1 MNNHGG
7 YLPSQ
12 GAGPVLPFDP
22 SGRLPAHTGL
32 TDVAFGRPVKSES
45 RFDVNEIWRILAKW
59 WWLITA
65 IAVTCLL
72 AAIVISLLITPV
84 YRAQSTIEVNPEGVQ
99 VVGKGIGDIEP
110 TASDDRA
117 FLNTQAGLLKSRS
130 LAERVARSTNLANDE
145 NFVSQDLPRPVRETA
160 VAGMVMGSVNI
171 APQRDSRL
179 IGITIEGTNPE
190 LTATL
195 ANAYADNFIQ
205 QNMERRYEATSYARN
220 FLQQR
225 IAAVKTKLEESERAL
240 VAYAQ
245 KQGIITLAVDTG
257 GAGSVRQEQSIDA
270 ATLIQNNNALAQAR
284 SDRIA
289 AEGRYRQASGA
300 QARSAGITDPT
311 VQALQQQRSALEAQ
325 YQQKLALFRPEF
337 PEMVQLRNQID
348 TLAKEIATQR
358 QAASGSAAGNLQAD
372 YQAAVAR
379 ERALEAKVDQNKAAL
394 MDLRERSIQ
403 YTILQRDVDTQRSL
417 YDALLQRFKEVGVA
431 GGVGANVVS
440 VVDRAQVPG
449 GPFKPNLP
457 LNIALGL
464 FIGLLLGLGT
474 AFAIEWIDDTI
485 KTPDDLAAKLGL
497 ASLGVIPGVGKGL
510 AVREQLEDPRSQVS
524 EAYQSV
530 RTALQFSTDH
540 GVPRSLLV
548 TSTRASE
555 GKSST
560 ALALAQTL
568 ASLGSS
574 VLLVDADLRKP
585 TFRGPSSTSQGLS
598 SLLAGSDKVAECVH
612 PTQMERLFLLP
623 AGPIPPNPA
632 ELLASSRFREILT
645 EALTRFD
652 HIIID
657 SPPVLGLA
665 DAPMLAS
672 STEGT
677 LMVIEAGAIRRAAA
691 LNAVNRLRASEAR
704 LMGAILTKFNA
715 LKVGYGYGYGYG
727 YGEDAY
733 AYREGDEPKKQIELL
748 KSS

>member
-1 MNNHGG
+1 M
-7 YLPSQ
+7 
-12 GAGPVLPFDP
+12 PFDP

-32 TDVAFGRPVKSES
+32 TDVAFGRPAKSET
-45 RFDVNEIWRILAKW
+45 RFDINEIWRIIAKW

-65 IAVTCLL
+65 IAVSCLL
-72 AAIVISLLITPV
+72 AAIVISLMITPL
-84 YRAQSTIEVNPEGVQ
+84 YRAQATIEVNPEGVQ
-99 VVGKGIGDIEP
+99 VVGKEIGQVQPAE
-110 TASDDRA
+110 SSGRE
-117 FLNTQAGLLKSRS
+117 FLNTQVGLLKSRS
-130 LAERVARSTNLANDE
+130 LAERVARSTNLANNEAMFD
-145 NFVSQDLPRPVRETA
+145 QDLPRAAREGA
-160 VAGMVMGSVNI
+160 AAGMIQGSVEI
-171 APQRDSRL
+171 QPQRESSL
-179 IGITIEGTNPE
+179 IGIEVESASPD
-190 LTATL
+190 LAARL

-205 QNMERRYEATSYARN
+205 SNMERRYEATSYARN

-225 IAAVKTKLEESERAL
+225 IAAVKTRLEQSERQL
-240 VAYAQ
+240 VDYAQ

-257 GAGSVRQEQSIDA
+257 GTGSVRQEQSIDA
-270 ATLIQNNNALAQAR
+270 ATLIQTNNALSAAR

-289 AEGRYRQASGA
+289 AEQRYRQGAGA
-300 QARSAGITDPT
+300 QSNVAAISDPT
-311 VQALQQQRSALEAQ
+311 VQGLGQQRAALEAQ
-325 YQQKLALFRPEF
+325 YQQKLGLFKPDF

-348 TLAKEIATQR
+348 ALAKEIARQR
-358 QAASGSAAGNLQAD
+358 SSVSGSTSNSLRAD
-372 YQAAVAR
+372 YQAALAR
-379 ERALEAKVDQNKAAL
+379 ENALQGKVNEGKAGL
-394 MDLRERSIQ
+394 MALRERSIQ
-403 YTILQRDVDTQRSL
+403 YTILQREVDTNRSL

-440 VVDRAQVPG
+440 VVDRAQVPT

-457 LNIALGL
+457 LNIIIGL

-474 AFAIEWIDDTI
+474 AFSIEWIDDTI
-485 KTPDDLAAKLGL
+485 KTPDDLGTKLGL

-574 VLLVDADLRKP
+574 VLLIDADLRKP
-585 TFRGPSSTSQGLS
+585 TFRGPSSTSNGLS
-598 SLLAGSDKVAECVH
+598 SLLAGGKGVAECVH

-632 ELLASSRFREILT
+632 ELLASGRFKEILD
-645 EALTRFD
+645 EALTKFD
-652 HIIID
+652 HIVID
-657 SPPVLGLA
+657 SAPVLGLA

-672 STEGT
+672 SVEGT

-704 LMGAILTKFNA
+704 LIGAILTKFNA

-733 AYREGDEPKKQIELL
+733 AYREGDSPKKQIELL
-748 KSS
+748 KS

>member
-7 YLPSQ
+7 YLPNQ
-12 GAGPVLPFDP
+12 GPPSAVRSERQAAGAYRTDRR
-22 SGRLPAHTGL
+22 RLRPAG
-32 TDVAFGRPVKSES
+32 KSES

-72 AAIVISLLITPV
+72 AAIVISLMITPE

-99 VVGKGIGDIEP
+99 VVGKGIGDIQP
-110 TASDDRA
+110 TSSDDRE

-130 LAERVARSTNLANDE
+130 LAERVARSTNLASNE
-145 NFVSQDLPRPVRETA
+145 AFVDQDLPRPVRESA
-160 VAGMVMGSVNI
+160 AAGTVMGSVNI
-171 APQRDSRL
+171 TPQRDSRL
-179 IGITIEGTNPE
+179 IGISIESTDPA
-190 LTATL
+190 LAAKL
-195 ANAYADNFIQ
+195 ANSYADNFIQ

-225 IAAVKTKLEESERAL
+225 IGAVKAKLEESERAL

-257 GAGSVRQEQSIDA
+257 GTGSARQEQSIDA
-270 ATLIQNNNALAQAR
+270 ATLVQNNIALAQAR

-289 AEGRYRQASGA
+289 AEQRYRQASGA
-300 QARSAGITDPT
+300 QAQVGRDHRSHGPGAAAAARRARGAISAEARPL
-311 VQALQQQRSALEAQ
+311 QARTSRRWCSCAIRSTLWPRKSPRQR
-325 YQQKLALFRPEF
+325 
-337 PEMVQLRNQID
+337 RNV
-348 TLAKEIATQR
+348 
-358 QAASGSAAGNLQAD
+358 SGSASGTLQAD

-379 ERALEAKVDQNKAAL
+379 ENALQAKVNENKAAL

-449 GPFKPNLP
+449 APFKPNLP

-464 FIGLLLGLGT
+464 FIGILLGLGT

-485 KTPDDLAAKLGL
+485 KTPDDLATKLGL
-497 ASLGVIPGVGKGL
+497 ASLGVIPAVGKGL

-568 ASLGSS
+568 ASLGAS
-574 VLLVDADLRKP
+574 VLLLDADLRKP
-585 TFRGPSSTSQGLS
+585 TFRGPSSTSHGLS

-623 AGPIPPNPA
+623 RGPIPPNPA
-632 ELLASSRFREILT
+632 ELLASGRFKDIL
-645 EALTRFD
+645 EEVLTKFD
-652 HIIID
+652 HVIID

-715 LKVGYGYGYGYG
+715 PKVGYGYGYGYG
-727 YGEDAY
+727 YGDDAY

>member
-7 YLPSQ
+7 YLPNQ
-12 GAGPVLPFDP
+12 GAVMPFDP

-32 TDVAFGRPVKSES
+32 TDVAFGRPVKSDS
-45 RFDVNEIWRILAKW
+45 RFDINEVWRIVAKW

-65 IAVTCLL
+65 IAVACLL
-72 AAIVISLLITPV
+72 AAIVISLMITPL
-84 YRAQSTIEVNPEGVQ
+84 YRAQATIEVNPEGVQ
-99 VVGKGIGDIEP
+99 VVDQKMGEVQPSQGNSRE
-110 TASDDRA
+110 
-117 FLNTQAGLLKSRS
+117 FLNTQVGLLKSRS
-130 LAERVARSTNLANDE
+130 LAERVARSTNIANDATIFDQE
-145 NFVSQDLPRPVRETA
+145 QPRQAREGA
-160 VAGMVMGSVNI
+160 AAGMVQGSVTV
-171 APQRDSRL
+171 APQRDSAL
-179 IGITIEGTNPE
+179 IAIAIEGPNPE
-190 LTATL
+190 LTAKL

-205 QNMERRYEATSYARN
+205 SNMERRYEATSYARN

-225 IAAVKTKLEESERAL
+225 IAAVKGKLEQSERQL
-240 VAYAQ
+240 VAYA
-245 KQGIITLAVDTG
+245 KQMGILTLSVDSG
-257 GAGSVRQEQSIDA
+257 GTGSVRQEQSIDA
-270 ATLIQNNNALAQAR
+270 ATLIQTNNALAAAK

-289 AEGRYRQASGA
+289 AEQRFRQAAGA
-300 QARSAGITDPT
+300 QSRAAAISDPT
-311 VQALQQQRSALEAQ
+311 VQALGQQKAQLEAE
-325 YQQKLALFRPEF
+325 YQQKLALFKPDF
-337 PEMVQLRNQID
+337 PEMVQLRSRID
-348 TLAKEIATQR
+348 SLDNEITRQR
-358 QAASGSAAGNLQAD
+358 SNVSGSTSGSLQAD
-372 YQAAVAR
+372 YRAALAR
-379 ERALEAKVDQNKAAL
+379 ENALQAKVNEGKAGL
-394 MDLRERSIQ
+394 MALRERSIQ
-403 YTILQRDVDTQRSL
+403 YTILQREVDTNRSL

-440 VVDRAQVPG
+440 VVDRAQIPG

-457 LNIALGL
+457 LNIMIGL
-464 FIGLLLGLGT
+464 CVGLLLGLGT
-474 AFAIEWIDDTI
+474 AFSIEWIDDTI
-485 KTPDDLAAKLGL
+485 KTPDDLGTKLGL

-574 VLLVDADLRKP
+574 VLLIDADLRKP

-623 AGPIPPNPA
+623 SGPIPPNPA
-632 ELLASSRFREILT
+632 ELLASARFKEILD
-645 EALTRFD
+645 EAAQRFD

-691 LNAVNRLRASEAR
+691 LNAVNRLRASDAR

-727 YGEDAY
+727 YGEDIY
-733 AYREGDEPKKQIELL
+733 AYREGDSPKKQIELL
-748 KSS
+748 KS

>member
-7 YLPSQ
+7 YLPNQ
-12 GAGPVLPFDP
+12 GAGPILPFDP

-32 TDVAFGRPVKSES
+32 TDLAFGRPAKSES
-45 RFDVNEIWRILAKW
+45 RFDVNEIWRIITKW

-65 IAVTCLL
+65 LAVTCLL
-72 AAIVISLLITPV
+72 AAVVISLMITPQ
-84 YRAQSTIEVNPEGVQ
+84 YRALSTIEVNPEGVQ
-99 VVGKGIGDIEP
+99 VVGDKMGDIQP
-110 TASDDRA
+110 RSGNDRE

-145 NFVSQDLPRPVRETA
+145 SFVDQDLPRPVRENA
-160 VAGMVMGSVNI
+160 VAGMVMASVDI
-171 APQRDSRL
+171 SVQRDSRL
-179 IGITIEGTNPE
+179 IAISIENPDPA
-190 LTATL
+190 LAAKL
-195 ANAYADNFIQ
+195 ANAYADGFIQ
-205 QNMERRYEATSYARN
+205 SNMERRYEATSYARN

-225 IAAVKTKLEESERAL
+225 IATVKTKLEETERAL
-240 VAYAQ
+240 VDYAE

-270 ATLIQNNNALAQAR
+270 ATLVQNNNALAQAR

-289 AEGRYRQASGA
+289 AEGRYRQAAGA
-300 QARSAGITDPT
+300 QARSAAIADPT
-311 VQALQQQRSALEAQ
+311 VQVLQQQRASLEAK
-325 YQQKLALFRPEF
+325 YQQNLGIYRPEF

-348 TLAKEIATQR
+348 SLAKEIASQR
-358 QAASGSAAGNLQAD
+358 SNVSGSASGALQAE

-379 ERALEAKVDQNKAAL
+379 ENALAAKVEQGKAGL
-394 MDLRERSIQ
+394 QDLRKRSIQ
-403 YTILQRDVDTQRSL
+403 YTILQREVDTNRSL

-449 GPFKPNLP
+449 APFKPNLP

-464 FIGLLLGLGT
+464 FLGILLGFGT

-485 KTPDDLAAKLGL
+485 KTPDDLASKLGL
-497 ASLGVIPGVGKGL
+497 ASLGVIPVVGKGI

-540 GVPRSLLV
+540 GVPRSILV

-568 ASLGSS
+568 ASLGAS
-574 VLLVDADLRKP
+574 VLLIDADLRKP

-598 SLLAGSDKVAECVH
+598 SLLAGSNKIAECVH

-632 ELLASSRFREILT
+632 ELLASGRFGEILK

-657 SPPVLGLA
+657 SAPVLGLA

-704 LMGAILTKFNA
+704 LIGAILTKFNA
-715 LKVGYGYGYGYG
+715 VKVGYGYGYGYG

-748 KSS
+748 KG

>member
-7 YLPSQ
+7 YLPNQ
-12 GAGPVLPFDP
+12 AALPFDP

-32 TDVAFGRPVKSES
+32 TDVAFGRAAKPES
-45 RFDVNEIWRILAKW
+45 RFDINEVWRIIAKW

-72 AAIVISLLITPV
+72 AAIVISLMITPE

-99 VVGKGIGDIEP
+99 VVGKGVGDVQSIN
-110 TASDDRA
+110 SNDRE

-130 LAERVARSTNLANDE
+130 LAERVSRSTNLAGNDAI
-145 NFVSQDLPRPVRETA
+145 VDQDLPRPVRESAAAAT
-160 VAGMVMGSVNI
+160 VMGSVDI
-171 APQRDSRL
+171 TQQRDSRL
-179 IGITIEGTNPE
+179 IGISIESTDPE
-190 LTATL
+190 LAAKL
-195 ANAYADNFIQ
+195 ANSYADNFIQ

-225 IAAVKTKLEESERAL
+225 IAAVKAKLEESERAL
-240 VAYAQ
+240 VDYAQ
-245 KQGIITLAVDTG
+245 KQGIITLTVDSGGVDTPK
-257 GAGSVRQEQSIDA
+257 QEQSIDA
-270 ATLIQNNNALAQAR
+270 ATLVQNNLALSQAR
-284 SDRIA
+284 SERIA
-289 AEGRYRQASGA
+289 AEQRFRQAAGA
-300 QARSAGITDPT
+300 QARAATISDPT
-311 VQALQQQRSALEAQ
+311 VQILQQQRAALEAQ
-325 YQQKLALFRPEF
+325 YQQKLALFKPDF

-348 TLAKEIATQR
+348 TLKQEIATQSR
-358 QAASGSAAGNLQAD
+358 NVSGSASGSLQAD

-379 ERALEAKVDQNKAAL
+379 ENALQAKVNQGKAAL
-394 MDLRERSIQ
+394 LDLRERSIQ
-403 YTILQRDVDTQRSL
+403 YTILQREVDTNRSL

-440 VVDRAQVPG
+440 VVDRARVPNA
-449 GPFKPNLP
+449 PFKPNLP

-464 FIGLLLGLGT
+464 FIGVLLGFGT

-485 KTPDDLAAKLGL
+485 KTPDDLATKLGL
-497 ASLGVIPGVGKGL
+497 ASLGVIPVVGKGV
-510 AVREQLEDPRSQVS
+510 AVRDQLEDPRSQVS

-540 GVPRSLLV
+540 GVPRSLLI

-568 ASLGSS
+568 ASLGAN
-574 VLLVDADLRKP
+574 VLLLDADLRKP

-598 SLLAGSDKVAECVH
+598 SLLAGSDNIAECVH
-612 PTQMERLFLLP
+612 PTQVERLFLLP
-623 AGPIPPNPA
+623 SGPIPPNPA
-632 ELLASSRFREILT
+632 ELLASGRFKEILD
-645 EALTRFD
+645 EVLAKFD
-652 HIIID
+652 HVVID
-657 SPPVLGLA
+657 GPPVLGLA

-672 STEGT
+672 ATEGT
-677 LMVIEAGAIRRAAA
+677 LMVIEAGAVRRAAV
-691 LNAVNRLRASEAR
+691 LNSVNRLRFAEAR
-704 LMGAILTKFNA
+704 VMGGILTKFNA

-727 YGEDAY
+727 YGEDVY

>member
-1 MNNHGG
+1 M
-7 YLPSQ
+7 
-12 GAGPVLPFDP
+12 PFDP

-32 TDVAFGRPVKSES
+32 TDVAFGRPAKSET
-45 RFDVNEIWRILAKW
+45 RFDINEIWRIIAKW

-65 IAVTCLL
+65 IAVSCLL
-72 AAIVISLLITPV
+72 AAIVISLMITPL
-84 YRAQSTIEVNPEGVQ
+84 YRAQATIEVNPEGVQ
-99 VVGKGIGDIEP
+99 VVGKEIGQVQPAE
-110 TASDDRA
+110 SSGRE
-117 FLNTQAGLLKSRS
+117 FLNTQVGLLKSRS
-130 LAERVARSTNLANDE
+130 LAERVARSTNLANNEAMFD
-145 NFVSQDLPRPVRETA
+145 QDLPRAAREGA
-160 VAGMVMGSVNI
+160 AAGMIQGSVEI
-171 APQRDSRL
+171 QPQRESSL
-179 IGITIEGTNPE
+179 IGIEVESASPD
-190 LTATL
+190 LAARL

-205 QNMERRYEATSYARN
+205 SNMERRYEATSYARN

-225 IAAVKTKLEESERAL
+225 IAAVKTRLEQSERQL
-240 VAYAQ
+240 VDYAQ

-257 GAGSVRQEQSIDA
+257 GTGSVRQEQSIDA
-270 ATLIQNNNALAQAR
+270 ATLIQTNNSLSAAR

-289 AEGRYRQASGA
+289 AEQRYRQGAGA
-300 QARSAGITDPT
+300 QSNVAAISDPT
-311 VQALQQQRSALEAQ
+311 VQGLGQQRAALEAQ
-325 YQQKLALFRPEF
+325 YQQKLGLFKPDF

-348 TLAKEIATQR
+348 ALAKEIARQR
-358 QAASGSAAGNLQAD
+358 SSVSGSTSNSLRAD
-372 YQAAVAR
+372 YQAALAR
-379 ERALEAKVDQNKAAL
+379 ENALQAKVNEGKAGL
-394 MDLRERSIQ
+394 MALRERSIQ
-403 YTILQRDVDTQRSL
+403 YTILQREVDTNRSL

-440 VVDRAQVPG
+440 VVDRAQVPT

-457 LNIALGL
+457 LNIIIGL

-474 AFAIEWIDDTI
+474 AFSIEWIDDTI
-485 KTPDDLAAKLGL
+485 KTPDDLGTKLGL

-574 VLLVDADLRKP
+574 VLLIDADLRKP
-585 TFRGPSSTSQGLS
+585 TFRGPSSTSNGLS
-598 SLLAGSDKVAECVH
+598 SLLAGGKGVAGCVH

-632 ELLASSRFREILT
+632 ELLASGRFKEILD
-645 EALTRFD
+645 EALAKFD
-652 HIIID
+652 HIVID
-657 SPPVLGLA
+657 SAPVLGLA

-672 STEGT
+672 SVEGT

-704 LMGAILTKFNA
+704 LIGAILTKFNA

-727 YGEDAY
+727 EDAY
-733 AYREGDEPKKQIELL
+733 AYREGDSPKKQIELL
-748 KSS
+748 KS

>member
-7 YLPSQ
+7 YLPNQ
-12 GAGPVLPFDP
+12 GAVLPFDP

-32 TDVAFGRPVKSES
+32 TDVAFGRPIKSES
-45 RFDVNEIWRILAKW
+45 RFDINEIWRIIAKW

-72 AAIVISLLITPV
+72 AAIVISLMITPE
-84 YRAQSTIEVNPEGVQ
+84 YRAMSTIEVNPEGVQ
-99 VVGKGIGDIEP
+99 VVGKGVGDIQP
-110 TASDDRA
+110 MNSNDRE
-117 FLNTQAGLLKSRS
+117 FLNTQSGLLKSRS
-130 LAERVARSTNLANDE
+130 LAERVARSTNLANNEAVVD
-145 NFVSQDLPRPVRETA
+145 QDLPRPVREN
-160 VAGMVMGSVNI
+160 VAAGTVMGSVSI
-171 APQRDSRL
+171 TPQRDSRL
-179 IGITIEGTNPE
+179 ISIAIESTNPE
-190 LTATL
+190 LAANL

-225 IAAVKTKLEESERAL
+225 IAAVKGKLEESERAL
-240 VAYAQ
+240 VDYAQ
-245 KQGIITLAVDTG
+245 KQGIITLTVDSG
-257 GAGSVRQEQSIDA
+257 GADTPKQEQSIDA
-270 ATLIQNNNALAQAR
+270 ATLVQNNNALAQAR
-284 SDRIA
+284 SERIA
-289 AEGRYRQASGA
+289 AEQRYRQAAGA
-300 QARSAGITDPT
+300 SSRAAVIGDPT
-311 VQALQQQRSALEAQ
+311 VQILQQQRAALEAQ
-325 YQQKLALFRPEF
+325 YQQKLALFKPDF

-348 TLAKEIATQR
+348 TLGKEIASQTR
-358 QAASGSAAGNLQAD
+358 NVAGSAAGSLQAD

-379 ERALEAKVDQNKAAL
+379 ENALQAKVNEGKSAL
-394 MDLRERSIQ
+394 LSLRERSIQ
-403 YTILQRDVDTQRSL
+403 YTILQREVDTNRSL

-440 VVDRAQVPG
+440 VVDRARTPG
-449 GPFKPNLP
+449 APFKPNLP

-464 FIGLLLGLGT
+464 FIGVLLGFGT

-485 KTPDDLAAKLGL
+485 KTPDDLATKLGL
-497 ASLGVIPGVGKGL
+497 ASLGVIPVVGKGL

-540 GVPRSLLV
+540 GVPRSLLI

-568 ASLGSS
+568 ASLGAS
-574 VLLVDADLRKP
+574 VLLLDADLRKP

-598 SLLAGSDKVAECVH
+598 SLLAGSENIADCVH

-623 AGPIPPNPA
+623 SGPIPPNPA
-632 ELLASSRFREILT
+632 ELLASSRFKEILD
-645 EALTRFD
+645 EVLAKFD
-652 HIIID
+652 HVVID
-657 SPPVLGLA
+657 GPPVLGLA

-672 STEGT
+672 ATEGT
-677 LMVIEAGAIRRAAA
+677 LMVIEAGAVRRAAV
-691 LNAVNRLRASEAR
+691 LNSVNRLRFAEAR
-704 LMGAILTKFNA
+704 VMGGILTKFNA
-715 LKVGYGYGYGYG
+715 TKVGYGYGYGYG
-727 YGEDAY
+727 YGEDVY

>member
-7 YLPSQ
+7 YLPNQ
-12 GAGPVLPFDP
+12 GAGAVLPFDP

-32 TDVAFGRPVKSES
+32 TDVAFGRPTKSDS
-45 RFDVNEIWRILAKW
+45 RFDINEIWRIVAKW
-59 WWLITA
+59 WWLITG
-65 IAVTCLL
+65 IAVACLL
-72 AAIVISLLITPV
+72 AAIVISLMITPL

-99 VVGKGIGDIEP
+99 VVGKEIGQVQPAE
-110 TASDDRA
+110 SNGRE
-117 FLNTQAGLLKSRS
+117 FLNTQVGLLKSRS
-130 LAERVARSTNLANDE
+130 LAERVARSTNLANNEALFD
-145 NFVSQDLPRPVRETA
+145 QDIPRQAREGA
-160 VAGMVMGSVNI
+160 AAGMVQGSVTVQ
-171 APQRDSRL
+171 PQRESSL
-179 IGITIEGTNPE
+179 IGIAVESANPE
-190 LTATL
+190 LAARL

-205 QNMERRYEATSYARN
+205 SNMERRYEATSYARN

-225 IAAVKTKLEESERAL
+225 IAAVKTRLEQSERQL

-245 KQGIITLAVDTG
+245 KMGIITLSVDTG
-257 GAGSVRQEQSIDA
+257 GTGSVRQEQSIDA
-270 ATLIQNNNALAQAR
+270 ATLIQTNNALSAAK

-289 AEGRYRQASGA
+289 AEQRFRQAAGA
-300 QARSAGITDPT
+300 QSRVAAISDPT
-311 VQALQQQRSALEAQ
+311 VQGLGQQRAALEAQ
-325 YQQKLALFRPEF
+325 YQQKLALYKPDF
-337 PEMVQLRNQID
+337 PEMVQLRSQID
-348 TLAKEIATQR
+348 SLGKEIAR
-358 QAASGSAAGNLQAD
+358 QTSSVSGSTSSALQAD
-372 YQAAVAR
+372 YQAALAR
-379 ERALEAKVDQNKAAL
+379 ENALQAKVNEGKAGL
-394 MDLRERSIQ
+394 MALRERSIQ
-403 YTILQRDVDTQRSL
+403 YTILQREVDTNRSL

-457 LNIALGL
+457 LNIMIGL
-464 FIGLLLGLGT
+464 CIGLLLGLGT
-474 AFAIEWIDDTI
+474 AFSIEWIDDTI
-485 KTPDDLAAKLGL
+485 KTPDDVGTKLGL

-568 ASLGSS
+568 ASLGAS
-574 VLLVDADLRKP
+574 VLLIDADLRKP

-623 AGPIPPNPA
+623 SGPIPPNPA
-632 ELLASSRFREILT
+632 ELLASGRFKEVLD
-645 EALTRFD
+645 EALQRFD

-665 DAPMLAS
+665 DAPMLSS

-691 LNAVNRLRASEAR
+691 LNAVNRLRASDAR

-727 YGEDAY
+727 YGDDAY
-733 AYREGDEPKKQIELL
+733 AYREGDQPKKQIELL
-748 KSS
+748 KG

>member
-7 YLPSQ
+7 YLPNQ
-12 GAGPVLPFDP
+12 GAVMPFDP

-32 TDVAFGRPVKSES
+32 TDVAFGRPAKSDS
-45 RFDVNEIWRILAKW
+45 RFDINEIWRIVTKW
-59 WWLITA
+59 WWLITGIA
-65 IAVTCLL
+65 IACLL
-72 AAIVISLLITPV
+72 AAIVISLMITPQ
-84 YRAQSTIEVNPEGVQ
+84 YRAKASIEVNPEGVQ
-99 VVGKGIGDIEP
+99 VVGKEIGEVQP
-110 TASDDRA
+110 TQVNNRE
-117 FLNTQAGLLKSRS
+117 FLNTQVGLLKSRS
-130 LAERVARSTNLANDE
+130 LAERVARSTNIANDATMFDPE
-145 NFVSQDLPRPVRETA
+145 QPRLAREGA
-160 VAGMVMGSVNI
+160 AARLVQGSVTI
-171 APQRDSRL
+171 APQRDSSL
-179 IGITIEGTNPE
+179 IEIAIEGPNPD
-190 LTATL
+190 LAAKL

-205 QNMERRYEATSYARN
+205 SNMERRYEATSYARN

-225 IAAVKTKLEESERAL
+225 IAAVKTRLEQSERQL
-240 VAYAQ
+240 VAYA
-245 KQGIITLAVDTG
+245 KAQGIITLAVDTG
-257 GAGSVRQEQSIDA
+257 GTGSVRQEQSIDA
-270 ATLIQNNNALAQAR
+270 ATLIQTNNALAQAK

-289 AEGRYRQASGA
+289 AEQRYRQGAGA
-300 QARSAGITDPT
+300 QSRAAAISDPT
-311 VQALQQQRSALEAQ
+311 VQALGQQRASLEAQ
-325 YQQKLALFRPEF
+325 YQQKLALFKPEF
-337 PEMVQLRNQID
+337 PEMVQLRSQID
-348 TLAKEIATQR
+348 SLDKQIARQR
-358 QAASGSAAGNLQAD
+358 SSVSGSASSSLQAD
-372 YQAAVAR
+372 YQAALAR
-379 ERALEAKVDQNKAAL
+379 ENALQAKVNEGKAGL
-394 MDLRERSIQ
+394 MALRERSIQ
-403 YTILQRDVDTQRSL
+403 YTILQREVDTNRSL

-440 VVDRAQVPG
+440 VVDRAEAPAA
-449 GPFKPNLP
+449 PFKPNLP
-457 LNIALGL
+457 LNIAIGL
-464 FIGLLLGLGT
+464 CVGLLLGLGT
-474 AFAIEWIDDTI
+474 AFSIEWIDDTV
-485 KTPDDLAAKLGL
+485 KTPDDVSTKLGL
-497 ASLGVIPGVGKGL
+497 ASLGVIPGVGKGV

-568 ASLGSS
+568 ASLGAT
-574 VLLVDADLRKP
+574 VLLMDADLRKP
-585 TFRGPSSTSQGLS
+585 TFRGPSSTSKGLS
-598 SLLAGSDKVAECVH
+598 SLLAGSDKVADCIH

-623 AGPIPPNPA
+623 SGPIPPNPA
-632 ELLASSRFREILT
+632 ELLATGRFKEILE
-645 EALTRFD
+645 EALARFD
-652 HIIID
+652 HVIID

-733 AYREGDEPKKQIELL
+733 AYREGDSPKKQIELL
-748 KSS
+748 KG

>member
-7 YLPSQ
+7 YLPNQ
-12 GAGPVLPFDP
+12 GAVMPFEP

-32 TDVAFGRPVKSES
+32 TDVAFGRPTKSES
-45 RFDVNEIWRILAKW
+45 RFDVNEIWRIVTKW
-59 WWLITA
+59 WWLIAGIA
-65 IAVTCLL
+65 IACLL
-72 AAIVISLLITPV
+72 AAIVISLMITPQ
-84 YRAQSTIEVNPEGVQ
+84 YRAESTIEVNPEGVQ
-99 VVGKGIGDIEP
+99 VVGEKIGDVQP
-110 TASDDRA
+110 NQMNDRA
-117 FLNTQAGLLKSRS
+117 FINTQVGLLKSRS
-130 LAERVARSTNLANDE
+130 LAERVARSTNIANDSTMFDQE
-145 NFVSQDLPRPVRETA
+145 LPRQQRETA
-160 VAGMVMGSVNI
+160 AAALVEGSVTI
-171 APQRDSRL
+171 EPPRDSTL
-179 IGITIEGTNPE
+179 ISIAVEGPNRE
-190 LTATL
+190 LTAKL

-205 QNMERRYEATSYARN
+205 SNMERRYEATSYARN

-225 IAAVKTKLEESERAL
+225 IAAVKTRLEQSERQL
-240 VAYAQ
+240 VAYA
-245 KQGIITLAVDTG
+245 KAQGILTLAVDTG
-257 GAGSVRQEQSIDA
+257 GTGSVRQEQSIDA
-270 ATLIQNNNALAQAR
+270 ATLIQTNNALAQAK

-289 AEGRYRQASGA
+289 AEQRFRQGAGA
-300 QARSAGITDPT
+300 QSRAAAISDPT
-311 VQALQQQRSALEAQ
+311 VQILGQQRAALEAQ
-325 YQQKLALFRPEF
+325 YQQKLALFKPDF
-337 PEMVQLRNQID
+337 PEMVQLRSQID
-348 TLAKEIATQR
+348 SLDKQISRQR
-358 QAASGSAAGNLQAD
+358 SSVSGSASSTLQAD
-372 YQAAVAR
+372 YQAARAR
-379 ERALEAKVDQNKAAL
+379 EAELEAKVSQGKAGL
-394 MDLRERSIQ
+394 MALRERSIQ
-403 YTILQRDVDTQRSL
+403 YTILQREVDTNRSL

-449 GPFKPNLP
+449 APFKPNLP
-457 LNIALGL
+457 LNIMIGL
-464 FIGLLLGLGT
+464 FVGILLGLGT
-474 AFAIEWIDDTI
+474 AFTIEWIDDTV
-485 KTPDDLAAKLGL
+485 KTPDDVATKLGL

-568 ASLGSS
+568 ASLGAS
-574 VLLVDADLRKP
+574 VLLIDADLRKP
-585 TFRGPSSTSQGLS
+585 TFRGPSSTSHGLS
-598 SLLAGSDKVAECVH
+598 SLLAGSEKVFDCIH

-623 AGPIPPNPA
+623 SGPIPPNPA
-632 ELLASSRFREILT
+632 ELLASGRFKEILD

-657 SPPVLGLA
+657 SAPVLGLA

-672 STEGT
+672 SVEGT

-691 LNAVNRLRASEAR
+691 LNSVNRLRASDAR

-715 LKVGYGYGYGYG
+715 QKVGYGYGYGYG

-733 AYREGDEPKKQIELL
+733 AYREGDTPKKQIELL
-748 KSS
+748 KS

>member
-7 YLPSQ
+7 YLPNQ
-12 GAGPVLPFDP
+12 GAVLPFDP

-32 TDVAFGRPVKSES
+32 TDVAFGRPVKSDS
-45 RFDVNEIWRILAKW
+45 RFDINEIWRIVAKW

-65 IAVTCLL
+65 IAVACLL
-72 AAIVISLLITPV
+72 AAIVISLMITPL
-84 YRAQSTIEVNPEGVQ
+84 YRAQATIEVNPQGVQ
-99 VVGKGIGDIEP
+99 VVGKQVGEVQPEESNGRE
-110 TASDDRA
+110 
-117 FLNTQAGLLKSRS
+117 FLNTQVGLLKSRS
-130 LAERVARSTNLANDE
+130 LAERVARSTNLANNETLFD
-145 NFVSQDLPRPVRETA
+145 QDVPRAAREGA
-160 VAGMVMGSVNI
+160 AAGMVQGSVTV
-171 APQRDSRL
+171 APQRDSSL
-179 IGITIEGTNPE
+179 IAISIEGPNPE
-190 LTATL
+190 LAARL

-205 QNMERRYEATSYARN
+205 SNMERRYEATSYARN

-225 IAAVKTKLEESERAL
+225 IAAVKARLEQSERQL
-240 VAYAQ
+240 VDYA
-245 KQGIITLAVDTG
+245 KAQGIITLSVDTG
-257 GAGSVRQEQSIDA
+257 GTGSVRQEQSIDA
-270 ATLIQNNNALAQAR
+270 ATLVQTNNALSAAK

-289 AEGRYRQASGA
+289 AEQRFRQAAGA
-300 QARSAGITDPT
+300 QSRVAAISDPT
-311 VQALQQQRSALEAQ
+311 VQALGQQRAQLEAQ
-325 YQQKLALFRPEF
+325 YQQKLALFKPEF

-348 TLAKEIATQR
+348 SLDKEIARQR
-358 QAASGSAAGNLQAD
+358 SNVSGSTSGSLQAE
-372 YQAAVAR
+372 YQAALAR
-379 ERALEAKVDQNKAAL
+379 ENALQAKVNEGKAGL
-394 MDLRERSIQ
+394 MALRERSIQ
-403 YTILQRDVDTQRSL
+403 YTILQREVDTNRSL

-440 VVDRAQVPG
+440 VVDRAQIPG

-457 LNIALGL
+457 LNIMIGL

-474 AFAIEWIDDTI
+474 AFSIEWIDDTI
-485 KTPDDLAAKLGL
+485 KTPDDLGTKLGL

-568 ASLGSS
+568 ASLGAS
-574 VLLVDADLRKP
+574 VLLIDADLRKP

-612 PTQMERLFLLP
+612 PTQMERLYLLP
-623 AGPIPPNPA
+623 SGPIPPNPA
-632 ELLASSRFREILT
+632 ELLASGRFKEILD
-645 EALTRFD
+645 EALQRFD

-691 LNAVNRLRASEAR
+691 LNAVNRLRASDAR

-727 YGEDAY
+727 YGDDIY
-733 AYREGDEPKKQIELL
+733 AYREGDSPKKQIELL
-748 KSS
+748 KS

>member
-7 YLPSQ
+7 YLPNQ
-12 GAGPVLPFDP
+12 GAIMPFDP

-32 TDVAFGRPVKSES
+32 TDVAFGRPAKSDS
-45 RFDVNEIWRILAKW
+45 RFDINEIWRIVAKW
-59 WWLITA
+59 WWLIAGIA
-65 IAVTCLL
+65 IACLL
-72 AAIVISLLITPV
+72 AAIVISLMITPL
-84 YRAQSTIEVNPEGVQ
+84 YRAQATIEVNPQGVQ
-99 VVGKGIGDIEP
+99 VVDEKMGDVQPNQMNNRE
-110 TASDDRA
+110 
-117 FLNTQAGLLKSRS
+117 FLNTQVGLLKSRS
-130 LAERVARSTNLANDE
+130 LAEKVARSTNIANDPAIVDQE
-145 NFVSQDLPRPVRETA
+145 LASRPAREAAAARIVQTSVAIDL
-160 VAGMVMGSVNI
+160 
-171 APQRDSRL
+171 QRDSSL
-179 IGITIEGTNPE
+179 IGIAVVGPNPE
-190 LTATL
+190 LTQKL
-195 ANAYADNFIQ
+195 ANAYADSFIQ
-205 QNMERRYEATSYARN
+205 SNMERRYEATSYARN

-225 IAAVKTKLEESERAL
+225 IAAVKTRLEQSERQL
-240 VAYAQ
+240 VAYA
-245 KQGIITLAVDTG
+245 KAQGIITLAVDSG
-257 GAGSVRQEQSIDA
+257 GTGSVRQEQSIDA
-270 ATLIQNNNALAQAR
+270 ATLIQTNNSLAQAK

-289 AEGRYRQASGA
+289 AEQRYRQAAGA
-300 QARSAGITDPT
+300 QSNVAAISDPT
-311 VQALQQQRSALEAQ
+311 VQGLGQQRAALEAQ
-325 YQQKLALFRPEF
+325 YQQKLALFKPDF

-348 TLAKEIATQR
+348 SLAKEIARQR
-358 QAASGSAAGNLQAD
+358 SSVSGSVSNSLRADYEAALARENSLQA
-372 YQAAVAR
+372 
-379 ERALEAKVDQNKAAL
+379 KVNEGKAGL
-394 MDLRERSIQ
+394 MALRERSIQ
-403 YTILQRDVDTQRSL
+403 YTILQREVDTNRSL

-440 VVDRAQVPG
+440 VVDRAETPNS
-449 GPFKPNLP
+449 PFKPNLP
-457 LNIALGL
+457 LNIIVGL
-464 FIGLLLGLGT
+464 FIGLVLGLGT
-474 AFAIEWIDDTI
+474 AFSIEWIDDTI
-485 KTPDDLAAKLGL
+485 KTPDDVAAKLGL

-568 ASLGSS
+568 ANLGAS

-598 SLLAGSDKVAECVH
+598 SLLAGSDKIFDCIH
-612 PTQMERLFLLP
+612 PTQVERLFLLP
-623 AGPIPPNPA
+623 SGPIPPNPA
-632 ELLASSRFREILT
+632 ELLASGRFKEIID

-652 HIIID
+652 HIVID
-657 SPPVLGLA
+657 SAPVLGLA

-672 STEGT
+672 SVEGT

-733 AYREGDEPKKQIELL
+733 AYREGDSPKKQIELL
-748 KSS
+748 KG

>member
-7 YLPSQ
+7 YLPNQ
-12 GAGPVLPFDP
+12 GAVLPFDP

-32 TDVAFGRPVKSES
+32 TDVAFGRPGKADS
-45 RFDVNEIWRILAKW
+45 RFDVNEIWRIVAKW
-59 WWLITA
+59 WWLIA
-65 IAVTCLL
+65 GIAVACLL
-72 AAIVISLLITPV
+72 AAIVISLMITPI

-99 VVGKGIGDIEP
+99 VVGKEIGEVQPNQLD
-110 TASDDRA
+110 ARA
-117 FLNTQAGLLKSRS
+117 FLNTQVGLLKSRS
-130 LAERVARSTNLANDE
+130 LAERVARSTNLANNE
-145 NFVSQDLPRPVRETA
+145 ALFEQDMPRPVRESAAASLVQSNATIEA
-160 VAGMVMGSVNI
+160 
-171 APQRDSRL
+171 QRDSSL
-179 IGITIEGTNPE
+179 ITIAVESDDPE
-190 LTATL
+190 RAARL

-205 QNMERRYEATSYARN
+205 SNMERRYEATSYARN

-225 IAAVKTKLEESERAL
+225 IAAVKARLEQSERQL
-240 VAYAQ
+240 VDYAQ
-245 KQGIITLAVDTG
+245 KQGIITLSVDSG
-257 GAGSVRQEQSIDA
+257 GTGSVRQEQSIDA
-270 ATLIQNNNALAQAR
+270 ATLIQTNNALAQAK

-289 AEGRYRQASGA
+289 AEQRFRQGAGA
-300 QARSAGITDPT
+300 QSRAAAISDPT
-311 VQALQQQRSALEAQ
+311 VQALGQQRAQLEAE
-325 YQQKLALFRPEF
+325 YQQKLALFKPEF

-348 TLAKEIATQR
+348 SLEKEIARQR
-358 QAASGSAAGNLQAD
+358 SNVSGSASGTLQAD
-372 YQAAVAR
+372 YQAALAR
-379 ERALEAKVDQNKAAL
+379 ENELQAKVNEGKAGLLA
-394 MDLRERSIQ
+394 LRERSIQ
-403 YTILQRDVDTQRSL
+403 YTILQREVDTNRSL

-440 VVDRAQVPG
+440 VVDRAQVPNA
-449 GPFKPNLP
+449 PFKPNLP
-457 LNIALGL
+457 LNIV
-464 FIGLLLGLGT
+464 IGLAIGLMLGLGT
-474 AFAIEWIDDTI
+474 AFSIEWIDDTI
-485 KTPDDLAAKLGL
+485 KTPDDVGTKLGL

-568 ASLGSS
+568 ASLGPS
-574 VLLVDADLRKP
+574 VLLIDADLRKP
-585 TFRGPSSTSQGLS
+585 TFRGPTSTSQGLS
-598 SLLAGSDKVAECVH
+598 TLLAGSDKVAESVH

-623 AGPIPPNPA
+623 SGPIPPNPA
-632 ELLASSRFREILT
+632 ELLATGRFKEILD
-645 EALTRFD
+645 EALQRFD

-691 LNAVNRLRASEAR
+691 LNSVNRLRASEAR

-715 LKVGYGYGYGYG
+715 VKVGYGYGYGYG

-733 AYREGDEPKKQIELL
+733 SYREGDSPKKQIELL
-748 KSS
+748 KG

>member
-7 YLPSQ
+7 YLPNQ
-12 GAGPVLPFDP
+12 GAVLPFDP

-32 TDVAFGRPVKSES
+32 TDVAFGRPAKADS
-45 RFDVNEIWRILAKW
+45 RFDINEIWRIVAKW

-65 IAVTCLL
+65 IAVACLL
-72 AAIVISLLITPV
+72 AAIVISLMITPL
-84 YRAQSTIEVNPEGVQ
+84 YRAQATIEVNPQGVQ
-99 VVGKGIGDIEP
+99 VVGEKVGEVQPEAGNSRE
-110 TASDDRA
+110 
-117 FLNTQAGLLKSRS
+117 FLNTQVGLLKSRS
-130 LAERVARSTNLANDE
+130 LAERVARSTNLANNE
-145 NFVSQDLPRPVRETA
+145 TLFEQDVPRQAREGA
-160 VAGMVMGSVNI
+160 AAGLVQSSVTV
-171 APQRDSRL
+171 APQRDSSL
-179 IGITIEGTNPE
+179 IAISIEGPNPE
-190 LTATL
+190 LTARL

-205 QNMERRYEATSYARN
+205 SNMERRYEATSYARN

-225 IAAVKTKLEESERAL
+225 IAAVKGRLEQSERQL
-240 VAYAQ
+240 VDYA
-245 KQGIITLAVDTG
+245 KAQGIITLSVDSG
-257 GAGSVRQEQSIDA
+257 GTGSVRQEQSIDA
-270 ATLIQNNNALAQAR
+270 ATLIQTNNNLAQAK

-289 AEGRYRQASGA
+289 AEQRFRQAAGA
-300 QARSAGITDPT
+300 QSRVAAISDPT
-311 VQALQQQRSALEAQ
+311 VQALGQQRAALEAQ
-325 YQQKLALFRPEF
+325 YQQKLALFKPDF
-337 PEMVQLRNQID
+337 PEMIQLRSQID
-348 TLAKEIATQR
+348 SLSKEIAR
-358 QAASGSAAGNLQAD
+358 QSSNVSGSTSSNLQAE
-372 YQAAVAR
+372 YQAALAR
-379 ERALEAKVDQNKAAL
+379 ENALQAKVNEGKAGL
-394 MDLRERSIQ
+394 MALRERSIQ
-403 YTILQRDVDTQRSL
+403 YTILQREVDTNRSL

-457 LNIALGL
+457 LNIM
-464 FIGLLLGLGT
+464 IGLAIGILLGLGT
-474 AFAIEWIDDTI
+474 AFSIEWIDDTI
-485 KTPDDLAAKLGL
+485 KTPDDVGNKLGL

-568 ASLGSS
+568 ASLGAS
-574 VLLVDADLRKP
+574 VLLIDADLRKP

-623 AGPIPPNPA
+623 SGPIPPNPA
-632 ELLASSRFREILT
+632 ELLASGRFKEILD
-645 EALTRFD
+645 EALQRFD

-691 LNAVNRLRASEAR
+691 LNAVNRLRASDSR

-727 YGEDAY
+727 YGDDIY
-733 AYREGDEPKKQIELL
+733 AYREGDSPKKQIELL
-748 KSS
+748 KG

>member
-7 YLPSQ
+7 YLPNQ
-12 GAGPVLPFDP
+12 GAGPILPFDP

-32 TDVAFGRPVKSES
+32 TDIAFGRPAKSES
-45 RFDVNEIWRILAKW
+45 RFDVNEIWRIIAKW

-65 IAVTCLL
+65 LAVTCLL
-72 AAIVISLLITPV
+72 AAVVISLMITPQ

-99 VVGKGIGDIEP
+99 VVGKEMGDIQP
-110 TASDDRA
+110 RSGNDRE

-145 NFVSQDLPRPVRETA
+145 NFVDQDLPRPVRENA
-160 VAGMVMGSVNI
+160 VAGMVMGSVDI
-171 APQRDSRL
+171 SVQRDSRL
-179 IGITIEGTNPE
+179 IAISIENPNPE
-190 LTATL
+190 LAARL
-195 ANAYADNFIQ
+195 ANAYADSFIQ
-205 QNMERRYEATSYARN
+205 SNMERRYEATSYARN

-225 IAAVKTKLEESERAL
+225 IATVKTKLEETERAL
-240 VAYAQ
+240 VDYAE
-245 KQGIITLAVDTG
+245 KQGIITLAVDNG
-257 GAGSVRQEQSIDA
+257 GVGSVRHEQSIDA
-270 ATLIQNNNALAQAR
+270 ATLVQTNNALAQAR

-289 AEGRYRQASGA
+289 AEGRYREAAGA
-300 QARSAGITDPT
+300 QARSAAITDPT
-311 VQALQQQRSALEAQ
+311 VQALQQQRASLEAK
-325 YQQKLALFRPEF
+325 YQQNLGIYRPEF
-337 PEMVQLRNQID
+337 PEMVQLRSQID
-348 TLAKEIATQR
+348 SLAKEIASQR
-358 QAASGSAAGNLQAD
+358 SNVSGSASGTLRAD

-379 ERALEAKVDQNKAAL
+379 ENALQAKVNQGKAGL
-394 MDLRERSIQ
+394 QDLRKRSIQ
-403 YTILQRDVDTQRSL
+403 YTILQREVDTNRSL

-449 GPFKPNLP
+449 APFKPNLP

-464 FIGLLLGLGT
+464 FIGVLLGFGT

-485 KTPDDLAAKLGL
+485 KTPDDLASKLGL
-497 ASLGVIPGVGKGL
+497 ASLGVIPVVGKGI

-568 ASLGSS
+568 ANLGAS
-574 VLLVDADLRKP
+574 VLLIDADLRKP

-598 SLLAGSDKVAECVH
+598 SLLAGSDKISECVH

-623 AGPIPPNPA
+623 SGPIPPNPA
-632 ELLASSRFREILT
+632 ELLASGRFGEVLK
-645 EALTRFD
+645 EALKTFD

-657 SPPVLGLA
+657 SAPVLGLA

-677 LMVIEAGAIRRAAA
+677 LMVIEAGSIRRAAA

-704 LMGAILTKFNA
+704 LIGAILTKFNA
-715 LKVGYGYGYGYG
+715 VKVGYGYGYGYG

-748 KSS
+748 KG

>member
-1 MNNHGG
+1 MNN
-7 YLPSQ
+7 Q
-12 GAGPVLPFDP
+12 GAVLPFDP

-32 TDVAFGRPVKSES
+32 TDVAFGRPAKSES
-45 RFDVNEIWRILAKW
+45 RFDVNEIWRIVTKW
-59 WWLITA
+59 WWLIAGIA
-65 IAVTCLL
+65 IACLL
-72 AAIVISLLITPV
+72 AAIVISLMITPQ
-84 YRAQSTIEVNPEGVQ
+84 YRAEATIEVNPEGVQ
-99 VVGKGIGDIEP
+99 VVGEKIGDVQP
-110 TASDDRA
+110 NQMNDRA
-117 FLNTQAGLLKSRS
+117 FINTQVGLLKSRS
-130 LAERVARSTNLANDE
+130 LAERVARSTNVANDPTMFDQE
-145 NFVSQDLPRPVRETA
+145 LPRQQRESA
-160 VAGMVMGSVNI
+160 AAGMVEGSV
-171 APQRDSRL
+171 
-179 IGITIEGTNPE
+179 TIEPPRDTTLISIAVEGPNPE
-190 LTATL
+190 LTAKL

-205 QNMERRYEATSYARN
+205 SNMERRYEATSYARN

-225 IAAVKTKLEESERAL
+225 IAAVKTRLEQSERQL
-240 VAYAQ
+240 VAYA
-245 KQGIITLAVDTG
+245 KAQGIITLAVDTG
-257 GAGSVRQEQSIDA
+257 GTGSVRQEQSIDA
-270 ATLIQNNNALAQAR
+270 ATLIQTNNALAQAK

-289 AEGRYRQASGA
+289 AEQRFRQGAGA
-300 QARSAGITDPT
+300 QSRAAAISDPT
-311 VQALQQQRSALEAQ
+311 VQALGQQRAALEAQ
-325 YQQKLALFRPEF
+325 YQQKLALFKPDF
-337 PEMVQLRNQID
+337 PEMVQLRSQID
-348 TLAKEIATQR
+348 SLDKGIARQR
-358 QAASGSAAGNLQAD
+358 SNVSGSASGTLQAD
-372 YQAAVAR
+372 YQAALAR
-379 ERALEAKVDQNKAAL
+379 ENALQAKVSEGKAGL
-394 MDLRERSIQ
+394 MALRERSIQ
-403 YTILQRDVDTQRSL
+403 YTILQREVDTNRSL

-457 LNIALGL
+457 LNIMIGL
-464 FIGLLLGLGT
+464 FVGILLGLGT
-474 AFAIEWIDDTI
+474 AFTIEWIDDTV
-485 KTPDDLAAKLGL
+485 KTPDDVATKLGL

-568 ASLGSS
+568 AGLGAS
-574 VLLVDADLRKP
+574 VLLIDADLRKP

-598 SLLAGSDKVAECVH
+598 SLLAGSEKVFDCIH

-623 AGPIPPNPA
+623 SGPIPPNPA
-632 ELLASSRFREILT
+632 ELLASGRFKEILD

-657 SPPVLGLA
+657 SAPVLGLA

-672 STEGT
+672 SVEGT

-691 LNAVNRLRASEAR
+691 LNSVNRLRASDAR

-733 AYREGDEPKKQIELL
+733 AYREGDQPKKQIELL
-748 KSS
+748 KS

>member
-7 YLPSQ
+7 YLPNQ
-12 GAGPVLPFDP
+12 GAVLPFDP

-32 TDVAFGRPVKSES
+32 TDVAFGRPAKSDS
-45 RFDVNEIWRILAKW
+45 RFDINEIWRVVAKW
-59 WWLITA
+59 WWLITG
-65 IAVTCLL
+65 IAVACLL
-72 AAIVISLLITPV
+72 AAIIISLMITPL
-84 YRAQSTIEVNPEGVQ
+84 YRAQATIEVNPEGVQ
-99 VVGKGIGDIEP
+99 VVGKEMGEVQP
-110 TASDDRA
+110 TAGNDRG
-117 FLNTQAGLLKSRS
+117 FLNTQVGLLKSRS
-130 LAERVARSTNLANDE
+130 LAERVARSTNLANNEALFD
-145 NFVSQDLPRPVRETA
+145 QDIPRQAREGA
-160 VAGMVMGSVNI
+160 ASGMVQGSVTI
-171 APQRDSRL
+171 TPQRDSSL
-179 IGITIEGTNPE
+179 IGIAIESADPE
-190 LTATL
+190 LAARL
-195 ANAYADNFIQ
+195 ANAYADGFIQ
-205 QNMERRYEATSYARN
+205 SNMERRYEATSYARN

-225 IAAVKTKLEESERAL
+225 IAAVKTRLEQSERQL

-245 KQGIITLAVDTG
+245 KQGIITLSVDSG
-257 GAGSVRQEQSIDA
+257 GTGSVRSEQSIDA
-270 ATLIQNNNALAQAR
+270 ATLIQTNNALAQAK

-289 AEGRYRQASGA
+289 AEQRFRQAAGA
-300 QARSAGITDPT
+300 QSRAAVISDPT
-311 VQALQQQRSALEAQ
+311 VQALGQQRAALEAQ
-325 YQQKLALFRPEF
+325 YQQKLALYKPDF
-337 PEMVQLRNQID
+337 PEMVQLRSQID
-348 TLAKEIATQR
+348 ALAKEISR
-358 QAASGSAAGNLQAD
+358 QTSNVSGSASGSLQAD
-372 YQAAVAR
+372 YQAALAR
-379 ERALEAKVDQNKAAL
+379 ENALQAKVNEGKAGL
-394 MDLRERSIQ
+394 MALRERSIQ
-403 YTILQRDVDTQRSL
+403 YTILQREVDTNRSL

-457 LNIALGL
+457 LNIM
-464 FIGLLLGLGT
+464 IGLCVGLMLGLGT
-474 AFAIEWIDDTI
+474 AFSIEWIDDTI
-485 KTPDDLAAKLGL
+485 KTPDDLGTKLGL

-568 ASLGSS
+568 ASLGAS
-574 VLLVDADLRKP
+574 VLLIDADLRKP

-623 AGPIPPNPA
+623 SGPIPPNPA
-632 ELLASSRFREILT
+632 ELLASGRFKEILD
-645 EALTRFD
+645 EAMAKFD

-691 LNAVNRLRASEAR
+691 LNAVNRLRASDAR

-733 AYREGDEPKKQIELL
+733 AYREGDSPKKQIELL
-748 KSS
+748 KG

>member
-7 YLPSQ
+7 YLPNQ
-12 GAGPVLPFDP
+12 GAVMPFDP

-32 TDVAFGRPVKSES
+32 TEVAFGRPTKSES
-45 RFDVNEIWRILAKW
+45 RFDINEIWRIVAKW
-59 WWLITA
+59 WWLITGIA
-65 IAVTCLL
+65 IACLL
-72 AAIVISLLITPV
+72 AAIVISLMITPL
-84 YRAQSTIEVNPEGVQ
+84 YRAQATIEVNPEGVQ
-99 VVGKGIGDIEP
+99 VVGKEIDQVQPAQQDG
-110 TASDDRA
+110 RA
-117 FLNTQAGLLKSRS
+117 FLNTQVGLLKSRS
-130 LAERVARSTNLANDE
+130 LAERVARSTNIANNEAMFD
-145 NFVSQDLPRPVRETA
+145 QDVPRQAREA
-160 VAGMVMGSVNI
+160 AAAGMVQGAVTV
-171 APQRDSRL
+171 APQRDSSL
-179 IGITIEGTNPE
+179 IAIAVEGPNPE
-190 LTATL
+190 LTARL

-205 QNMERRYEATSYARN
+205 SNMERRYEATSYARN

-225 IAAVKTKLEESERAL
+225 IAAVKGRLEQSERQL
-240 VAYAQ
+240 VAYARQ
-245 KQGIITLAVDTG
+245 QGILTLSVDTG
-257 GAGSVRQEQSIDA
+257 GTGSVRQEQSIDA
-270 ATLIQNNNALAQAR
+270 ATLIQTNNSLAQAR
-284 SDRIA
+284 SERIA
-289 AEGRYRQASGA
+289 AEQRFRQAAGA
-300 QARSAGITDPT
+300 QASVAATNDPT
-311 VQALQQQRSALEAQ
+311 VQGLGQQRAALEAQ
-325 YQQKLALFRPEF
+325 YQQKLALFKPEF
-337 PEMVQLRNQID
+337 PEMVQLRSQID
-348 TLAKEIATQR
+348 SLSKEIARQR
-358 QAASGSAAGNLQAD
+358 STVSGGTSNSLRAE
-372 YQAAVAR
+372 YQAALAR
-379 ERALEAKVDQNKAAL
+379 ENALQAKVEEGKAGL
-394 MDLRERSIQ
+394 MALRERSIQ
-403 YTILQRDVDTQRSL
+403 YTILQREVDTNRSL

-457 LNIALGL
+457 LNIMIGL
-464 FIGLLLGLGT
+464 AVGLLLGLGT
-474 AFAIEWIDDTI
+474 AFTIEWIDDTI
-485 KTPDDLAAKLGL
+485 KTPDDVANKLGL
-497 ASLGVIPGVGKGL
+497 ASLGVIPGVGKGV

-568 ASLGSS
+568 ANLGAS
-574 VLLVDADLRKP
+574 VLLIDADLRKP

-598 SLLAGSDKVAECVH
+598 SLLAGSEKVFDCIH

-623 AGPIPPNPA
+623 SGPIPPNPA
-632 ELLASSRFREILT
+632 ELLASGRFREILE

-652 HIIID
+652 HIVID
-657 SPPVLGLA
+657 SAPVLGLA

-672 STEGT
+672 SVEGT

-733 AYREGDEPKKQIELL
+733 AYREGDTPKKQIELL
-748 KSS
+748 KG

>member
-7 YLPSQ
+7 YLPNQ
-12 GAGPVLPFDP
+12 GAVLPFDQ

-32 TDVAFGRPVKSES
+32 TDVAFGRPVKSDS
-45 RFDVNEIWRILAKW
+45 RFDINEIWRIVAKW

-65 IAVTCLL
+65 IAVACLL
-72 AAIVISLLITPV
+72 AAIVISLMITPL
-84 YRAQSTIEVNPEGVQ
+84 YRAQATIEVNPQGVQ
-99 VVGKGIGDIEP
+99 VVGEKMGDVQPDQID
-110 TASDDRA
+110 SRA
-117 FLNTQAGLLKSRS
+117 FLNTQVGLLKSRS
-130 LAERVARSTNLANDE
+130 LAERVARSTNLANNEELFD
-145 NFVSQDLPRPVRETA
+145 QDQPRQARESA
-160 VAGMVMGSVNI
+160 AAGLVQGSVVVS
-171 APQRDSRL
+171 PQRDSSL
-179 IGITIEGTNPE
+179 IAIAIEGPNPE
-190 LTATL
+190 LSARL

-205 QNMERRYEATSYARN
+205 SNMERRYEATSYARN

-225 IAAVKTKLEESERAL
+225 IAAVKAKLEERERAL
-240 VAYAQ
+240 VAYA
-245 KQGIITLAVDTG
+245 KAQGIITLSVDTG

-270 ATLIQNNNALAQAR
+270 ATLISTNNSLAQAR

-289 AEGRYRQASGA
+289 AEQRFRQAAAA
-300 QARSAGITDPT
+300 QSRIAVISDPT
-311 VQALQQQRSALEAQ
+311 VQGLGQQRAQLEAQ
-325 YQQKLALFRPEF
+325 YQQKLALFKPDF
-337 PEMVQLRNQID
+337 PEMVQLRSQIES
-348 TLAKEIATQR
+348 LGKEIAR
-358 QAASGSAAGNLQAD
+358 QSSNVSGSTSGNLQAE

-379 ERALEAKVDQNKAAL
+379 ENALQAKVDQGKAAL
-394 MDLRERSIQ
+394 MALRERSVQ
-403 YTILQRDVDTQRSL
+403 YTILQRDVDSQRSI
-417 YDALLQRFKEVGVA
+417 YDALLQRYKEVGVA

-457 LNIALGL
+457 LNIMIGL
-464 FIGLLLGLGT
+464 CVGLLLGLGT
-474 AFAIEWIDDTI
+474 AFSIEWIDDTI
-485 KTPDDLAAKLGL
+485 KTPDDVGTKLGL

-568 ASLGSS
+568 ASLGAS
-574 VLLVDADLRKP
+574 VLLIDADLRKP

-598 SLLAGSDKVAECVH
+598 SLLAGSQKVAECVH

-623 AGPIPPNPA
+623 SGPIPPNPA
-632 ELLASSRFREILT
+632 ELLASGRFKEILD
-645 EALTRFD
+645 EALAKFD

-691 LNAVNRLRASEAR
+691 LNAVNRLRASDAR

-727 YGEDAY
+727 YGEDIY
-733 AYREGDEPKKQIELL
+733 AYREGDSPKKQIELL
-748 KSS
+748 KS

>member
-1 MNNHGG
+1 M
-7 YLPSQ
+7 
-12 GAGPVLPFDP
+12 PFDP

-32 TDVAFGRPVKSES
+32 TEVAFGRPAKADS
-45 RFDVNEIWRILAKW
+45 RFDINEIWRIVAKW
-59 WWLITA
+59 WWLITG
-65 IAVTCLL
+65 IAVACLL
-72 AAIVISLLITPV
+72 AAIVISLMITPL
-84 YRAQSTIEVNPEGVQ
+84 YRATSTIEVNPEGVQ
-99 VVGKGIGDIEP
+99 VVGKQIGDVQP
-110 TASDDRA
+110 TAGNERG
-117 FLNTQAGLLKSRS
+117 FLNTQVGLLKSRS
-130 LAERVARSTNLANDE
+130 LAERVARSTNLANNE
-145 NFVSQDLPRPVRETA
+145 ALFEQDVPRQAREAAAAGLVQGSVLIQPVRD
-160 VAGMVMGSVNI
+160 SSLISI
-171 APQRDSRL
+171 A
-179 IGITIEGTNPE
+179 IEGSDPE
-190 LTATL
+190 LTARL
-195 ANAYADNFIQ
+195 SNAYADNFIQ
-205 QNMERRYEATSYARN
+205 SNMERRYEATSYARN

-225 IAAVKTKLEESERAL
+225 IAAVKAKLEQTEREL

-245 KQGIITLAVDTG
+245 KQGIITLSVDTG
-257 GAGSVRQEQSIDA
+257 GTGSVRQEQSIDA
-270 ATLIQNNNALAQAR
+270 ATLVQTNNALSQAR

-289 AEGRYRQASGA
+289 AEQRFRQGAGA
-300 QARSAGITDPT
+300 QSTVAAISDPT
-311 VQALQQQRSALEAQ
+311 VQGLGQQRAALEAE
-325 YQQKLALFRPEF
+325 YQQKLALFKPEF
-337 PEMVQLRNQID
+337 PEMVQLRSRID
-348 TLAKEIATQR
+348 SLAQEITRQR
-358 QAASGSAAGNLQAD
+358 SSVSGSTSNSLRAD
-372 YQAAVAR
+372 YQAALAR
-379 ERALEAKVDQNKAAL
+379 ENALQARVDQGKAGLLA
-394 MDLRERSIQ
+394 LRERSIQ
-403 YTILQRDVDTQRSL
+403 YTILQREVDTNRSL

-457 LNIALGL
+457 LNIMIGLALGL
-464 FIGLLLGLGT
+464 ILGLGT
-474 AFAIEWIDDTI
+474 AFSIEWIDDTI
-485 KTPDDLAAKLGL
+485 KTPDDVGTKLGL

-540 GVPRSLLV
+540 GVPRSLLI

-568 ASLGSS
+568 ASLGAS
-574 VLLVDADLRKP
+574 VLLIDADLRKP

-598 SLLAGSDKVAECVH
+598 SLLAGSEKVAECVH

-623 AGPIPPNPA
+623 SGPIPPNPA
-632 ELLASSRFREILT
+632 ELLASGRFKEILD
-645 EALTRFD
+645 EALQRFD
-652 HIIID
+652 HIVID

-733 AYREGDEPKKQIELL
+733 AYREGDSPKKQIELL
-748 KSS
+748 KG

>member
-1 MNNHGG
+1 M
-7 YLPSQ
+7 
-12 GAGPVLPFDP
+12 LPFDQ

-32 TDVAFGRPVKSES
+32 TDVAFGRPVKSDS
-45 RFDVNEIWRILAKW
+45 RFDINEIWRIVAKW

-65 IAVTCLL
+65 IAVACLL
-72 AAIVISLLITPV
+72 AAIVISLMITPL
-84 YRAQSTIEVNPEGVQ
+84 YRAQATIEVNPQGVQ
-99 VVGKGIGDIEP
+99 VVGEKMGDVQPDQID
-110 TASDDRA
+110 SRA
-117 FLNTQAGLLKSRS
+117 FLNTQVGLLKSRS
-130 LAERVARSTNLANDE
+130 LAERVARSTNLANNEELFD
-145 NFVSQDLPRPVRETA
+145 QDQPRQARESA
-160 VAGMVMGSVNI
+160 AAGLVQGSVVVS
-171 APQRDSRL
+171 PQRDSSL
-179 IGITIEGTNPE
+179 IAIAIEGPNPE
-190 LTATL
+190 LSARL

-205 QNMERRYEATSYARN
+205 SNMERRYEATSYARN

-225 IAAVKTKLEESERAL
+225 IAAVKAKLEERERAL
-240 VAYAQ
+240 VAYA
-245 KQGIITLAVDTG
+245 KAQGIITLSVDTG

-270 ATLIQNNNALAQAR
+270 ATLISTNNSLAQAR

-289 AEGRYRQASGA
+289 AEQRFRQAAAA
-300 QARSAGITDPT
+300 QSRIAVISDPT
-311 VQALQQQRSALEAQ
+311 VQGLGQQRAQLEAQ
-325 YQQKLALFRPEF
+325 YQQKLALFKPDF
-337 PEMVQLRNQID
+337 PEMVQLRSQIES
-348 TLAKEIATQR
+348 LGKEIAR
-358 QAASGSAAGNLQAD
+358 QSSNVSGSTSGNLQAE

-379 ERALEAKVDQNKAAL
+379 ENALQAKVDQGKAAL
-394 MDLRERSIQ
+394 MALRERSVQ
-403 YTILQRDVDTQRSL
+403 YTILQRDVDSQRSI
-417 YDALLQRFKEVGVA
+417 YDALLQRYKEVGVA

-457 LNIALGL
+457 LNIMIGL
-464 FIGLLLGLGT
+464 CVGLLLGLGT
-474 AFAIEWIDDTI
+474 AFSIEWIDDTI
-485 KTPDDLAAKLGL
+485 KTPDDVGTKLGL

-568 ASLGSS
+568 ASLGAS
-574 VLLVDADLRKP
+574 VLLIDADLRKP

-598 SLLAGSDKVAECVH
+598 SLLAGSQKVAECVH

-623 AGPIPPNPA
+623 SGPIPPNPA
-632 ELLASSRFREILT
+632 ELLASGRFKEILD
-645 EALTRFD
+645 EALAKFD

-691 LNAVNRLRASEAR
+691 LNAVNRLRASDAR

-727 YGEDAY
+727 YGEDIY
-733 AYREGDEPKKQIELL
+733 AYREGDSPKKQIELL
-748 KSS
+748 KS

>member
-7 YLPSQ
+7 YLPNQ
-12 GAGPVLPFDP
+12 GAVMPFDP

-32 TDVAFGRPVKSES
+32 TDVAFGRPGKGDS
-45 RFDVNEIWRILAKW
+45 RFDVNEIWRIVAKW
-59 WWLITA
+59 WWLIA
-65 IAVTCLL
+65 GIAVACLL
-72 AAIVISLLITPV
+72 AAIVISLMITPL
-84 YRAQSTIEVNPEGVQ
+84 YRAQATIEVNPEGVQ
-99 VVGKGIGDIEP
+99 VVGKEIGEVQPNQMD
-110 TASDDRA
+110 ARA
-117 FLNTQAGLLKSRS
+117 FLNTQVGLLKSRS
-130 LAERVARSTNLANDE
+130 LAERVARSTNLANNE
-145 NFVSQDLPRPVRETA
+145 AMFEQDMSRQARESA
-160 VAGMVMGSVNI
+160 AASLVQGSV
-171 APQRDSRL
+171 AVEAQRDSSL
-179 IGITIEGTNPE
+179 IAIAVESDDPDR
-190 LTATL
+190 AARL

-205 QNMERRYEATSYARN
+205 SNMERRYEATSYARN

-225 IAAVKTKLEESERAL
+225 IAAVKTRLEQSERQL
-240 VAYAQ
+240 VAYA
-245 KQGIITLAVDTG
+245 KAQGILTLAVDTG
-257 GAGSVRQEQSIDA
+257 GTGSVRQEQSIDA
-270 ATLIQNNNALAQAR
+270 ATLIQTNNALAQAK

-289 AEGRYRQASGA
+289 AEQAFRQGAGA
-300 QARSAGITDPT
+300 QSRAAAINDPT
-311 VQALQQQRSALEAQ
+311 VQALGQQRAKLEAE
-325 YQQKLALFRPEF
+325 YQQKLALFKPDF
-337 PEMVQLRNQID
+337 PEMVQLRSQID
-348 TLAKEIATQR
+348 SLEKEIGRQR
-358 QAASGSAAGNLQAD
+358 SNVSGSASGTLQAD
-372 YQAAVAR
+372 YQAALAR
-379 ERALEAKVDQNKAAL
+379 ENALQAKVNEGKAGL
-394 MDLRERSIQ
+394 MALRERSIQ
-403 YTILQRDVDTQRSL
+403 YTILQREVDTNRSL

-440 VVDRAQVPG
+440 VVDRAQVPNE
-449 GPFKPNLP
+449 PFEPNLP
-457 LNIALGL
+457 LNIV
-464 FIGLLLGLGT
+464 IGLAIGLMLGLGT
-474 AFAIEWIDDTI
+474 AFSIEWIDDTI
-485 KTPDDLAAKLGL
+485 KTPDDVGTKLGL

-510 AVREQLEDPRSQVS
+510 AVREQLEDPRSQIS

-568 ASLGSS
+568 ASLGPS
-574 VLLVDADLRKP
+574 VLLIDADLRKP
-585 TFRGPSSTSQGLS
+585 TFRGPTSTSQGLS
-598 SLLAGSDKVAECVH
+598 TLLAGSEKVAECVH

-623 AGPIPPNPA
+623 SGPIPPNPA
-632 ELLASSRFREILT
+632 ELLATGRFREILD
-645 EALTRFD
+645 EALQRFD

-691 LNAVNRLRASEAR
+691 LNSVNRLRASEAR

-733 AYREGDEPKKQIELL
+733 AYREGDSPKKQIELL
-748 KSS
+748 KG